1 MGVVCRA
8 PLMVTCNDDRNL
20 LDRISIATPCS
31 ADWNTMQ
38 GDDKKR
44 FCAQCKLHV
53 HNLSGMSADEA
64 LDLLRASGQGRL
76 CVRLFR
82 RADGT
87 VLTRDCPVGLRQKLR
102 AGWARGVAMMA
113 ALWAGAVSC
122 VKPRA
127 VGETAPAP
135 VVAPEPQP
143 VKMGEMVIQEHVMGD
158 FAPPREILGKV
169 AQPSPI
175 ESRPVEPSPIE
186 SRPVQEPP
194 K

>member
-1 MGVVCRA
+1 
-8 PLMVTCNDDRNL
+8 
-20 LDRISIATPCS
+20 
-31 ADWNTMQ
+31 MQ

-53 HNLSGMSADEA
+53 HNLSGLSADEA
-64 LDLLRASGQGRL
+64 LDLLRASRQGRL

-135 VVAPEPQP
+135 VVVPEPQP
-143 VKMGEMVIQEHVMGD
+143 VEMGEMVVQEPVMGD
-158 FAPPREILGKV
+158 VATPREILGRV
-169 AQPSPI
+169 A
-175 ESRPVEPSPIE
+175 RPRPLDL
-186 SRPVQEPP
+186 RPVQEPP